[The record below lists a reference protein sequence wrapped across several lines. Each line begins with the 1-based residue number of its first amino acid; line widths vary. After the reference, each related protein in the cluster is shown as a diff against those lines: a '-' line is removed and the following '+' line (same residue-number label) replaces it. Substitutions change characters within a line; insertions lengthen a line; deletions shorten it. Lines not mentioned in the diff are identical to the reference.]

1 MKNFNEEELG
11 KNIINNQKHSKNS
24 GTTKRNSEILTL
36 TLIFILCAAIL
47 WHFVS
52 NTLIDILGIAVLLVF
67 YVVFIAD
74 ILDYNRVIRN
84 VNREVQ
90 EYIEREKE

>member
-1 MKNFNEEELG
+1 ME
-11 KNIINNQKHSKNS
+11 KNIINNQEQVKHSE
-24 GTTKRNSEILTL
+24 TTKRNSEILTL

-52 NTLIDILGIAVLLVF
+52 STLIDILGTAVLLVF

-74 ILDYNRVIRN
+74 IVDYNRVLRN
-84 VNREVQ
+84 VNREVH

>member
-11 KNIINNQKHSKNS
+11 KNIINNQKHVKHS
-24 GTTKRNSEILTL
+24 GITKRNSEVFTL
-36 TLIFILCAAIL
+36 TLIFILCEAIL
-47 WHFVS
+47 WYFVG
-52 NTLIDILGIAVLLVF
+52 NHLIDILGTAVLLVF
-67 YVVFIAD
+67 YGVFIAD
-74 ILDYNRVIRN
+74 ILDYNRVLRN